1 MERFK
6 WLWQVYQDGG
16 LPADLESALEVHGNH
31 REVFHCNKAYLVI
44 SVLGKYDHFRVKL
57 FEAWRATQKLATQR
71 SKSQVS
77 KSQVHGPK
85 EALQVVHAA
94 LRVIDRDVSDETR
107 ELWNSHV
114 GGLTY
119 VSGYLPFLLRLGAL
133 RKSGSLRL
141 GCGPIRYGLCRPTD
155 PKVLLRIEHL
165 TKASERLSQ
174 LLEVP
179 PETGKMYSLKQ
190 QLLLEAPTWCGMSRI
205 L

>member
-77 KSQVHGPK
+77 KSQVHLELPCRW
-85 EALQVVHAA
+85 AH
-94 LRVIDRDVSDETR
+94 LRVRAPSLLAEIGRFAQIGIPEAWMRSD
-107 ELWNSHV
+107 
-114 GGLTY
+114 
-119 VSGYLPFLLRLGAL
+119 PLRAM
-133 RKSGSLRL
+133 
-141 GCGPIRYGLCRPTD
+141 PAD
-155 PKVLLRIEHL
+155 
-165 TKASERLSQ
+165 
-174 LLEVP
+174 
-179 PETGKMYSLKQ
+179 
-190 QLLLEAPTWCGMSRI
+190 
-205 L
+205 